1 VKQLMIYP
9 VLAFL
14 LSLGGSTAYLV
25 KTHKPAPVASESLH
39 PQRDATAKDSAAAD
53 SLKHAMAGRDS
64 SAKPDSIRADSGHGA
79 ARPDSMPGRAQGV
92 QAVPATGPQIPVRPA
107 AAAVDPAAKSAA
119 YKQVARVLS
128 AMKPVEAAKVL
139 AFLSDEEVEGLLR
152 AVGPRQAA
160 DFLTNIPKERAAGL
174 SRRLL
179 APKGQSR

>member
-1 VKQLMIYP
+1 MKKAIIFAV
-9 VLAFL
+9 VACL
-14 LSLGGSTAYLV
+14 LSLAATTTYLV
-25 KTHKPAPVASESLH
+25 KTHKPEPVAIDSLH
-39 PQRDATAKDSAAAD
+39 AKAVATAKDSTRADTARHVADRKDSTAKRDAAHPD
-53 SLKHAMAGRDS
+53 STHSA
-64 SAKPDSIRADSGHGA
+64 AKPDSAPA
-79 ARPDSMPGRAQGV
+79 VAQA
-92 QAVPATGPQIPVRPA
+92 QPAVAPSATVRPA
-107 AAAVDPAAKSAA
+107 ATQADPAAKAAA

-179 APKGQSR
+179 VPKGQSR